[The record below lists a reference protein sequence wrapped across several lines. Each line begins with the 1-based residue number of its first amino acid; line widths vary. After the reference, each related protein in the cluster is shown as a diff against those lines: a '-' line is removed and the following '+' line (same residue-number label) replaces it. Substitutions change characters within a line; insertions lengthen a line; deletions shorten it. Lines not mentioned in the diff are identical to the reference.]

1 MAKSKHL
8 FTLSPD
14 ASMVLKDKENK
25 SAFAEQAIIFYEHN
39 KDKKF
44 QTEPKFLENVGI
56 EI

>member
-1 MAKSKHL
+1 MVKSKHL

-14 ASMVLKDKENK
+14 ASGVLKDKENK

-44 QTEPKFLENVGI
+44 QQEPAELNNLRVRL
-56 EI
+56 